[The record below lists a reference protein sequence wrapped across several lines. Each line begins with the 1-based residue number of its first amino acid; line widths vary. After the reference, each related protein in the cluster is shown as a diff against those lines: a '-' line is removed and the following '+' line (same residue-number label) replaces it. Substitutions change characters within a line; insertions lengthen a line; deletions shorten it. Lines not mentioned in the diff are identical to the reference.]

1 MWYNIKSKLSIV
13 NRYMQKSYLGVDL
26 GATSIKIVELKEE
39 AGRPRLLTYGY
50 TEQAAG
56 YPEKEFTDTPERSID
71 LIKQVCVKAR
81 TVSKQA
87 VAALPSAS
95 VFSSVINIPA
105 APGKDLAAAVQW
117 EAKKIIPLPLEEMIL
132 DWKILT
138 PEGETA
144 GTAAPAPV
152 IPTVQASAPKTTQ
165 VLLTAAAKTMV
176 KKYLDIFKGA
186 GLSLVSLETETFALI
201 RSLVGIDKSTAILVD
216 MGAASTTISIVES
229 GIPFLNRSLNIGGL
243 TITKEIAASLGIDL
257 NQAEQMKYDVGM
269 AGAGTGGGG
278 VPKIIERALSML
290 LNEIKYCTNIYQSQD
305 NTRGRRIEKIVL
317 TGGAALLP
325 GFPDYLAGAL
335 NTRVFIGNPWAR
347 VIYPEELRPILDQ
360 IGPKFSVAIGLAMR
374 EIE

>member
-1 MWYNIKSKLSIV
+1 
-13 NRYMQKSYLGVDL
+13 MQKSYLGIDL

-56 YPEKEFTDTPERSID
+56 YPEKEFTDTPERSVG
-71 LIKQVCVKAR
+71 LIKQVCAKAR
-81 TVSKQA
+81 TISKQA

-105 APGKDLAAAVQW
+105 VPGKDLAAAVQW

-132 DWKILT
+132 DWKVLT
-138 PEGETA
+138 QEGENGATPATEPVAPTA
-144 GTAAPAPV
+144 V
-152 IPTVQASAPKTTQ
+152 KTTQ

-201 RSLVGIDKSTAILVD
+201 RSLIGIDKSTAVLVD
-216 MGAASTTISIVES
+216 MGAASTTISIVDN
-229 GIPFLNRSLNIGGL
+229 GVPYLNRSLNIGGL
-243 TITKEIAASLGIDL
+243 TITKEISASLGIDI

-269 AGAGTGGGG
+269 AGAGVGQGG
-278 VPKIIERALSML
+278 VPKIVERGLSML
-290 LNEIKYCTNIYQSQD
+290 LNEIKYCSNIYQSQEGIK
-305 NTRGRRIEKIVL
+305 GRRIEKIVL
-317 TGGAALLP
+317 TGGGSLMPNFA
-325 GFPDYLAGAL
+325 DYLSTAL

-347 VIYPEELRPILDQ
+347 VVYPEELKPILDQ
-360 IGPKFSVAIGLAMR
+360 VGPKFSVAIGLAMR
-374 EIE
+374 ELE

>member
-1 MWYNIKSKLSIV
+1 MT
-13 NRYMQKSYLGVDL
+13 KSYLGVDL

-50 TEQAAG
+50 TEQMAG
-56 YPEKEFTDTPERSID
+56 YPEKEFTDTPERSVD
-71 LIKQVCVKAR
+71 LIKQVCVKAK

-132 DWKILT
+132 DWKVLT
-138 PEGETA
+138 QEGENGVTP
-144 GTAAPAPV
+144 GAPAAE
-152 IPTVQASAPKTTQ
+152 PTAPTAVKTTQ

-186 GLSLVSLETETFALI
+186 GLSLVSLETETFALV
-201 RSLVGIDKSTAILVD
+201 RSLIGIDKSTVVLVD
-216 MGAASTTISIVES
+216 MGAASTTISIIDNGV
-229 GIPFLNRSLNIGGL
+229 PYLNRSLNIGGL
-243 TITKEIAASLGIDL
+243 TITKEIAASLGIDI

-269 AGAGTGGGG
+269 TGAGVGQGG
-278 VPKIIERALSML
+278 VPKIVERGLSML
-290 LNEIKYCTNIYQSQD
+290 LNEIKYCSNIYQSQEGIK
-305 NTRGRRIEKIVL
+305 GRRIEKVVL
-317 TGGAALLP
+317 TGGGSLLP
-325 GFPDYLAGAL
+325 NFADYLSTAL
-335 NTRVFIGNPWAR
+335 NTRVFIGSPWAR

-374 EIE
+374 ELE

>member
-1 MWYNIKSKLSIV
+1 MT
-13 NRYMQKSYLGVDL
+13 KSYLGVDL

-56 YPEKEFTDTPERSID
+56 YPEKDFTDTPERSID
-71 LIKQVCVKAR
+71 LIKQVCTKAK

-87 VAALPSAS
+87 IAALPSAS

-132 DWKILT
+132 DWKVLNQ
-138 PEGETA
+138 EGEAPATA
-144 GTAAPAPV
+144 SQGAPSAAP
-152 IPTVQASAPKTTQ
+152 TVKATQ

-186 GLSLVSLETETFALI
+186 GLSLISLETETFALI
-201 RSLVGIDKSTAILVD
+201 RSLIGIDKSTSVVVD
-216 MGAASTTISIVES
+216 MGAASTTISIIENGV
-229 GIPFLNRSLNIGGL
+229 PFLNRSLNIGGL
-243 TITKEIAASLGIDL
+243 TITKEIGAGLGVDL
-257 NQAEQMKYDVGM
+257 NQAEQMKYDVGIS
-269 AGAGTGGGG
+269 GAGIGAGGA
-278 VPKIIERALSML
+278 PKIIERALSML
-290 LNEIKYCTNIYQSQD
+290 LNEIKYCTNIYQNQESGK
-305 NTRGRRIEKIVL
+305 GRRIEKIVL
-317 TGGAALLP
+317 TGGGALLP
-325 GFPDYLAGAL
+325 NFSDYLASAL

-347 VIYPEELRPILDQ
+347 IIYPEELRPVLDQ

-374 EIE
+374 ELE

>member
-1 MWYNIKSKLSIV
+1 
-13 NRYMQKSYLGVDL
+13 MQKSYLGVDL
-26 GATSIKIVELKEE
+26 GATSIKIVELREE

-56 YPEKEFTDTPERSID
+56 YPEKEFTDTPERSIE
-71 LIKQVCVKAR
+71 LVKQVCAKAK

-87 VAALPSAS
+87 IAALPSAS

-132 DWKILT
+132 DWKVLNS
-138 PEGETA
+138 EGETA
-144 GTAAPAPV
+144 PATSPSV
-152 IPTVQASAPKTTQ
+152 PTQAVKTTQ

-186 GLSLVSLETETFALI
+186 DLSLISLETETFALI
-201 RSLVGIDKSTAILVD
+201 RSLVGVDKSTAVLVD
-216 MGAASTTISIVES
+216 MGAASTTISIVD
-229 GIPFLNRSLNIGGL
+229 GGVPFLNRSLNIGGL
-243 TITKEIAASLGIDL
+243 TITKEIGASLGIDL

-269 AGAGTGGGG
+269 AGAGAGGGG
-278 VPKIIERALSML
+278 VPKIVERALSML
-290 LNEIKYCTNIYQSQD
+290 LNEIKYCTNIYQSQEGIK
-305 NTRGRRIEKIVL
+305 GRRIEKIIL
-317 TGGAALLP
+317 TGGGSLLP
-325 GFPDYLAGAL
+325 NFSDYLSGAL

-347 VIYPEELRPILDQ
+347 IIYPEELKPILDQ
-360 IGPKFSVAIGLAMR
+360 IGPKFSVALGLAMR